1 MIYLDHAATTPL
13 RKEAFNVMFPYFA
26 EHAANA
32 NALYAE
38 GRKARSAIDQ
48 ARGQI
53 ADAIHAKSS
62 EIYFTGG
69 GSESDNWALFGVMRA
84 LEGKN
89 HIITTQIEHHAI
101 LNACAALESLGYD
114 VTYVPV
120 DQWGR
125 VSPQDI
131 EKAIRPE
138 TGLVSVMAA
147 NNEVGTIQPIAEIAR
162 IAHAHGVLMHTDAV
176 QAVGHIPIDVA
187 ALNVDLLSMAA
198 HKFYGPKGIGALYIK
213 NGVKIT
219 NLVYGGEQ
227 ERGLRAGTENTPAIV
242 GMGEALALACS
253 EMDGAAQQIVHL
265 RDLLENEIMQRMPE
279 AIVNGDREKRLPGT
293 LHVTFPGADTNML
306 LMRLDMEGIA
316 VSAGSACA
324 AGARERSHVLEA
336 MHVPSGADVR
346 FSLGTDND
354 ETQIRQTVDTL
365 YRILNG

>member
-1 MIYLDHAATTPL
+1 MQLTLTRFMPKGERLDQ
-13 RKEAFNVMFPYFA
+13 
-26 EHAANA
+26 
-32 NALYAE
+32 
-38 GRKARSAIDQ
+38 RSIQ

-69 GSESDNWALFGVMRA
+69 GSESDNWTLFGVMRA

-114 VTYVPV
+114 VTYAPV

-293 LHVTFPGADTNML
+293 LHVTFPYADTNML

>member
-1 MIYLDHAATTPL
+1 
-13 RKEAFNVMFPYFA
+13 
-26 EHAANA
+26 
-32 NALYAE
+32 
-38 GRKARSAIDQ
+38 
-48 ARGQI
+48 
-53 ADAIHAKSS
+53 
-62 EIYFTGG
+62 
-69 GSESDNWALFGVMRA
+69 MRA

-101 LNACAALESLGYD
+101 LNACAALESLCYD

-227 ERGLRAGTENTPAIV
+227 ERGLRAGTENTPTIV

-365 YRILNG
+365 LQILNG

>member
-13 RKEAFNVMFPYFA
+13 RKEAFNVMLPYFA

-84 LEGKN
+84 LKGKN

-138 TGLVSVMAA
+138 TGLVSVMVA

-176 QAVGHIPIDVA
+176 QAVGHIHAERCLPRC
-187 ALNVDLLSMAA
+187 
-198 HKFYGPKGIGALYIK
+198 
-213 NGVKIT
+213 
-219 NLVYGGEQ
+219 Q
-227 ERGLRAGTENTPAIV
+227 E
-242 GMGEALALACS
+242 
-253 EMDGAAQQIVHL
+253 
-265 RDLLENEIMQRMPE
+265 
-279 AIVNGDREKRLPGT
+279 LPY
-293 LHVTFPGADTNML
+293 F
-306 LMRLDMEGIA
+306 
-316 VSAGSACA
+316 
-324 AGARERSHVLEA
+324 
-336 MHVPSGADVR
+336 
-346 FSLGTDND
+346 
-354 ETQIRQTVDTL
+354 
-365 YRILNG
+365 

>member
-13 RKEAFNVMFPYFA
+13 RKEAFNVMLPYFA

-48 ARGQI
+48 ARRQI

-101 LNACAALESLGYD
+101 LNACAALESLGCD

>member
-1 MIYLDHAATTPL
+1 
-13 RKEAFNVMFPYFA
+13 
-26 EHAANA
+26 
-32 NALYAE
+32 
-38 GRKARSAIDQ
+38 
-48 ARGQI
+48 
-53 ADAIHAKSS
+53 
-62 EIYFTGG
+62 
-69 GSESDNWALFGVMRA
+69 MRA

-131 EKAIRPE
+131 EKAVRPE

-176 QAVGHIPIDVA
+176 QAVGHIPIDMA

-279 AIVNGDREKRLPGT
+279 AIVNGDRKKRLPGT

-346 FSLGTDND
+346 FSLGTGND

>member
-1 MIYLDHAATTPL
+1 
-13 RKEAFNVMFPYFA
+13 
-26 EHAANA
+26 
-32 NALYAE
+32 
-38 GRKARSAIDQ
+38 
-48 ARGQI
+48 
-53 ADAIHAKSS
+53 
-62 EIYFTGG
+62 
-69 GSESDNWALFGVMRA
+69 
-84 LEGKN
+84 
-89 HIITTQIEHHAI
+89 
-101 LNACAALESLGYD
+101 
-114 VTYVPV
+114 
-120 DQWGR
+120 
-125 VSPQDI
+125 
-131 EKAIRPE
+131 
-138 TGLVSVMAA
+138 MAA

-219 NLVYGGEQ
+219 NLVYGCEQ

-242 GMGEALALACS
+242 GMGEALALTCS

>member
-1 MIYLDHAATTPL
+1 MQLTLTRFMPKGERLDQ
-13 RKEAFNVMFPYFA
+13 
-26 EHAANA
+26 
-32 NALYAE
+32 
-38 GRKARSAIDQ
+38 RSIQ

-227 ERGLRAGTENTPAIV
+227 ERGYAPELRIR
-242 GMGEALALACS
+242 
-253 EMDGAAQQIVHL
+253 L
-265 RDLLENEIMQRMPE
+265 RSW
-279 AIVNGDREKRLPGT
+279 VWEKRLLWPAPKWMG
-293 LHVTFPGADTNML
+293 L
-306 LMRLDMEGIA
+306 LSRLSICGICWKMKLCSECPKQSSTA
-316 VSAGSACA
+316 TGKNVC
-324 AGARERSHVLEA
+324 
-336 MHVPSGADVR
+336 PVR
-346 FSLGTDND
+346 CW
-354 ETQIRQTVDTL
+354 
-365 YRILNG
+365 